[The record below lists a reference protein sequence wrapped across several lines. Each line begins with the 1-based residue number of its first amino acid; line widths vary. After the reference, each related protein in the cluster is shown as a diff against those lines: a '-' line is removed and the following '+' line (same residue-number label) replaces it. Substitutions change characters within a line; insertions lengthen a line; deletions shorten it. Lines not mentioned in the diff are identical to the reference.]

1 MSDRFHPLRRLV
13 AGLALALCGIVP
25 AVAAPVC
32 VDPGGI
38 GGTGAP
44 RREGGIGGTGSPA
57 SGIGGTGAPAAS
69 GIGGTGASVAS
80 GIGGTGAP
88 LAQGGI
94 GGTGAPAREGGTG
107 GTGIVGTI
115 TGFASICVNGVEVH
129 YDEAVPVTENGIG
142 GTVSRLAVGQVV
154 AVEAGISPR
163 GLEARSIA
171 IVHAYE
177 GPVTAARK
185 GAEPLR
191 VMGQPVQLASGAKVE
206 AGLRAGEMVRVS
218 GFRNASGEVVATR
231 VERAPQLREASA
243 IGTRGGDGTLHGMA
257 LSGDARGNAESL
269 VRGTWT
275 GRALAV
281 TQARTNPTIPFAGRV
296 RNAIVEGLV
305 FERSGNRMDISG
317 FEVELAEATE
327 FSEGAAGTLEKD
339 MRVRVQG
346 SFTGERKVKAA
357 RIEVV
362 RDGFGAGEG
371 HDGSRSGKK
380 SGNGEDEGEGEG
392 EGEKEHGSGKTRTE
406 IDDKR
411 IRIET
416 DDGSGRERIEREL
429 SPTGEVERERIER
442 TEVSPSGDLLLRE
455 RIETRTS
462 GDRIETRQ
470 RIERFDGSG
479 RIERIERTERIER
492 PERIER
498 VERPEKL
505 ERPER
510 IERPEHD

>member
-13 AGLALALCGIVP
+13 AGLAFALCGVVP

-69 GIGGTGASVAS
+69 GIGGTGAPVAS

-129 YDEAVPVTENGIG
+129 YDEAVPVSENGIG
-142 GTVSRLAVGQVV
+142 GAVSRLAVGQVV
-154 AVEAGISPR
+154 AVEAGTSPR

-185 GAEPLR
+185 GSAPLR
-191 VMGQPVQLASGAKVE
+191 VMGQAVQLASGAKVD

-218 GFRNASGEVVATR
+218 GFRNASGEVLATR

-243 IGTRGGDGTLHGMA
+243 IGMRGGDGTLHGLA
-257 LSGDARGNAESL
+257 LSGAARGNAESL

-281 TQARTNPTIPFAGRV
+281 SQTSANPTIPFAGRV
-296 RNAIVEGLV
+296 RDAIVEGLV
-305 FERSGNRMDISG
+305 LERADNRMDISG
-317 FEVELAEATE
+317 FEVELAEGTE
-327 FSEGAAGTLEKD
+327 FADSAAGTLDKD
-339 MRVRVQG
+339 TRVRVQG
-346 SFTGERKVKAA
+346 TFTGERKVKAT

-362 RDGFGAGEG
+362 RDGFGAGEARES
-371 HDGSRSGKK
+371 SRSGKK
-380 SGNGEDEGEGEG
+380 SGTGEDG
-392 EGEKEHGSGKTRTE
+392 KDHGSGKTRTE

-416 DDGSGRERIEREL
+416 ESASGRERIEREL
-429 SPTGEVERERIER
+429 SPSGEVERERIER

-462 GDRIETRQ
+462 GDRVETRQ

-479 RIERIERTERIER
+479 RIERIERTERIDR

>member
-1 MSDRFHPLRRLV
+1 MSDRVHLLRHLA

-25 AVAAPVC
+25 TFGAPVC

-44 RREGGIGGTGSPA
+44 RREGGIGGTGAPA
-57 SGIGGTGAPAAS
+57 SGVGGTGAPAAS
-69 GIGGTGASVAS
+69 GIGGTGAPLAS

-88 LAQGGI
+88 LAQGGV

-129 YDEAVPVTENGIG
+129 YDDSVPVTENGIG
-142 GTVSRLAVGQVV
+142 GSVSRLAVGQVV
-154 AVEAGISPR
+154 AMETGSSTR
-163 GLEARSIA
+163 GLEARTIA

-177 GPVTAARK
+177 GPVTGTLSAR
-185 GAEPLR
+185 APLR
-191 VMGQPVQLASGAKVE
+191 VMGQPVRLVQGAKVD
-206 AGLRAGEMVRVS
+206 AGLHVGEMVRVS
-218 GFRNASGEVVATR
+218 GFRNASGDVLATR

-243 IGTRGGDGTLHGMA
+243 IGSLDRDGTLRGLA
-257 LSGDARGNAESL
+257 LGGHRGDDGDGVTESL

-275 GRALAV
+275 GSALAV
-281 TQARTNPTIPFAGRV
+281 SHTSANPTIPFAGRV
-296 RNAIVEGLV
+296 RKALVEGLV
-305 FERSGNRMDISG
+305 LDRADRRMDISG
-317 FEVELAEATE
+317 FEVELADGTE
-327 FSEGAAGTLEKD
+327 FADRTAGTPDKD
-339 MRVRVQG
+339 ARVRVHG
-346 SFTGERKVKAA
+346 TFTGERKIKAT
-357 RIEVV
+357 RIEIV
-362 RDGFGAGEG
+362 RDGFGVAEAGEG
-371 HDGSRSGKK
+371 ARSGKK
-380 SGNGEDEGEGEG
+380 SGKDDDDKDRGGR
-392 EGEKEHGSGKTRTE
+392 KARVE
-406 IDDKR
+406 IDEKR

-416 DDGSGRERIEREL
+416 ENESGRERIEREL
-429 SPTGEVERERIER
+429 SPSGEIERERIER

-462 GDRIETRQ
+462 GDRIETRE

-479 RIERIERTERIER
+479 RVERIERIERIER
-492 PERIER
+492 PDRIER

>member
-1 MSDRFHPLRRLV
+1 MSDRFHPLRRLA
-13 AGLALALCGIVP
+13 AGLALALCGVAP
-25 AVAAPVC
+25 AVSAPVC

-57 SGIGGTGAPAAS
+57 SGIGGTGAPA
-69 GIGGTGASVAS
+69 AS

-129 YDEAVPVTENGIG
+129 YDDAVPVTENGIG

-154 AVEAGISPR
+154 AVEAGTSPR

-177 GPVTAARK
+177 GPVTAAHR
-185 GAEPLR
+185 GTEPLR
-191 VMGQPVQLASGAKVE
+191 VMGQSVRFASGAKVD
-206 AGLRAGEMVRVS
+206 AGLRTGEMVRVS
-218 GFRNASGEVVATR
+218 GFRNASGEVLATR

-243 IGTRGGDGTLHGMA
+243 VGTRGGDGTLQGLA
-257 LSGDARGNAESL
+257 LSGDARSNAESL

-296 RNAIVEGLV
+296 RDAIVEGLV
-305 FERSGNRMDISG
+305 LERNENRMDISG
-317 FEVELAEATE
+317 FEVELADGTE
-327 FSEGAAGTLEKD
+327 FTDSAADTLGKD
-339 MRVRVQG
+339 TRVRVQG
-346 SFTGERKVKAA
+346 TFTGERKVKAA

-362 RDGFGAGEG
+362 RDGFGAGEARE
-371 HDGSRSGKK
+371 GSQSGRK
-380 SGNGEDEGEGEG
+380 SGNSEDG
-392 EGEKEHGSGKTRTE
+392 KERGSGKTRTE

-416 DDGSGRERIEREL
+416 EDASGRERIEREL
-429 SPTGEVERERIER
+429 SPSGEVERERIER

-479 RIERIERTERIER
+479 RVERIERIERNERIDR

-505 ERPER
+505 ERPDR
-510 IERPEHD
+510 VERPEHD